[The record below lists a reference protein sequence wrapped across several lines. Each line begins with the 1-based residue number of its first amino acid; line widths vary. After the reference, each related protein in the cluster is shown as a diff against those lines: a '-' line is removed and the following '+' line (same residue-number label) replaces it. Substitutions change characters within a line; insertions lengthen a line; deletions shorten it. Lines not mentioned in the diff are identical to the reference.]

1 MLENR
6 KVYESN
12 LEAQLAQWEAEID
25 VLKAK
30 VRRAE
35 VDAKVS
41 YDQSIDAM
49 QRKHDEAAKRLH
61 SLKAASDEAWESMK
75 SSTDKVWTEF
85 KALFQESSKTP

>member
-6 KVYESN
+6 KIYESN
-12 LEAQLAQWEAEID
+12 LEAQLAQWSAEID

-61 SLKAASDEAWESMK
+61 SLKAASDDAWENMK

-85 KALFQESSKTP
+85 KALFQESAKTP

>member
-6 KVYESN
+6 KVYESS
-12 LEAQLAQWEAEID
+12 LEAQLAQWGAEID

-41 YDQSIDAM
+41 YDQSIDTM
-49 QRKHDEAAKRLH
+49 QRKHDEAAKHLRN
-61 SLKAASDEAWESMK
+61 LKAASDEAWEGMK

-85 KALFQESSKTP
+85 KALFQDSAKTR